1 MNLYKTYGISLL
13 FFLVVILLLL
23 AYLIFPV
30 KIVEINLYD
39 TYYIVSKKTLAA
51 GTAISM
57 FIFTLVYQLFFRLH
71 HRLNEKLGTVHF
83 LFTILG
89 AMIILSTPVA
99 DSTPGGYAEM
109 RHNMNSASLHCL
121 IGLVLFC
128 LGQFVLAFNVGL
140 TFFKKMLQ

>member
-83 LFTILG
+83 LLTMLG

-99 DSTPGGYAEM
+99 DSTPGDYAEM
-109 RHNMNSASLHCL
+109 RQNMDSASLHCF

-128 LGQFVLAFNVGL
+128 LGQFVLAFNIGR